1 MGFADN
7 VVTAANV
14 VEKALPKYQH
24 FCSDKKYN
32 KGLATKHLL
41 SNPCRATLPATLTN
55 LWNMIAGLGSQHV
68 QWGMSPPLVEDQ
80 AIVDILDRAQNVLDH
95 GRDTLNVIAAASIVQ
110 ELTASEQHT
119 KAVEMNSKSGLNLPA
134 ALAVAIAAL
143 ADAEPPSKKQKAK

>member
-1 MGFADN
+1 M
-7 VVTAANV
+7 
-14 VEKALPKYQH
+14 
-24 FCSDKKYN
+24 
-32 KGLATKHLL
+32 
-41 SNPCRATLPATLTN
+41 
-55 LWNMIAGLGSQHV
+55 
-68 QWGMSPPLVEDQ
+68 
-80 AIVDILDRAQNVLDH
+80 DH